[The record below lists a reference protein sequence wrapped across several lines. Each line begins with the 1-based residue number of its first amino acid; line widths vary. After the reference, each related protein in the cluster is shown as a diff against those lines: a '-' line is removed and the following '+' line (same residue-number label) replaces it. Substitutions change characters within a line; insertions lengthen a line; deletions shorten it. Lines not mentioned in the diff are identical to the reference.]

1 MLEERQP
8 DTMPLQTYD
17 IRRPPPKA
25 HEVVDRASL
34 YEALG
39 KGGFHLAVTDY
50 N

>member
-8 DTMPLQTYD
+8 DTMPL
-17 IRRPPPKA
+17 PKA